1 MAMVGLRHLVVH
13 YLVCKVFQPITLKL
27 LLETQQEQSH
37 QAPESLSSY
46 LKVGYGTA
54 VETKSAIKVLLAEDD
69 EFLRTLIRDSLTK
82 IGMTVVDV
90 GSVKDALAVMED
102 FDPNVVVSDLDLG
115 PGPDGADLLYK
126 VEQIRPWTGMVVLTS
141 HASPELALNGDRRIP
156 QNATY
161 LVKSQ
166 ISSTEYLKTAIEES
180 IVRPGSINMIKKN
193 SADQFVISGSQG
205 EILKMIAD
213 GLSNAAIARER
224 GVTLRAA
231 EALIQ
236 RTFAALGIKGDPD
249 VNSRVIAVR
258 LWHQGKVA
266 VK

>member
-1 MAMVGLRHLVVH
+1 MSV
-13 YLVCKVFQPITLKL
+13 
-27 LLETQQEQSH
+27 
-37 QAPESLSSY
+37 ES
-46 LKVGYGTA
+46 KGT
-54 VETKSAIKVLLAEDD
+54 IKVLLVEDE
-69 EFLRTLIRDSLTK
+69 EFTRVLIRESLIK

-90 GSVKDALAVMED
+90 ASVQDALAVMD
-102 FDPNVVVSDLDLG
+102 SFDPHVVLSDLDLG

-126 VEQIRPWTGMVVLTS
+126 VEQTRPWTGMVVLTA
-141 HASPELALNGDRRIP
+141 HASPELALHGASRIP
-156 QNATY
+156 ESATY

-180 IVRPGSINMIKKN
+180 IVHPGAINMMKKN
-193 SADQFVISGSQG
+193 SEDQFVVSVSQG

-224 GVTLRAA
+224 EVTLRAA

-249 VNSRVIAVR
+249 MNSRVIAVR
-258 LWHQGKVA
+258 LWQQGKVV

>member
-1 MAMVGLRHLVVH
+1 MSV
-13 YLVCKVFQPITLKL
+13 
-27 LLETQQEQSH
+27 
-37 QAPESLSSY
+37 ESKGS
-46 LKVGYGTA
+46 
-54 VETKSAIKVLLAEDD
+54 IKVLLVEDE
-69 EFLRTLIRDSLTK
+69 EFTRVLIRESLIK

-90 GSVKDALAVMED
+90 ASVQDALAVMD
-102 FDPNVVVSDLDLG
+102 SFDPHVVLSDLDLG

-126 VEQIRPWTGMVVLTS
+126 VEQSRPWTGMVVLTA
-141 HASPELALNGDRRIP
+141 HASPELALHGASRIP
-156 QNATY
+156 ESATY

-180 IVRPGSINMIKKN
+180 IVHPGAINMIKKN
-193 SADQFVISGSQG
+193 PEDQFVVSVSQG

-224 GVTLRAA
+224 EVTLRAA
-231 EALIQ
+231 ESLIQ

-249 VNSRVIAVR
+249 MNSRVIAVR
-258 LWHQGKVA
+258 LWQQGKVV

>member
-1 MAMVGLRHLVVH
+1 MPM
-13 YLVCKVFQPITLKL
+13 
-27 LLETQQEQSH
+27 
-37 QAPESLSSY
+37 ES
-46 LKVGYGTA
+46 KG
-54 VETKSAIKVLLAEDD
+54 AIKVLLVEDE
-69 EFLRTLIRDSLTK
+69 EFTRVLIRESLIK

-90 GSVKDALAVMED
+90 ASVQDALAVMD
-102 FDPNVVVSDLDLG
+102 SFDPHVVLSDLDLG
-115 PGPDGADLLYK
+115 PGPDGGDLLYK
-126 VEQIRPWTGMVVLTS
+126 VEQTRPWTGMVVLTA
-141 HASPELALNGDRRIP
+141 HASPELALHGASRIP
-156 QNATY
+156 ENATY

-180 IVRPGSINMIKKN
+180 IVHPGVINMIKKN
-193 SADQFVISGSQG
+193 SEDQFVVSGSQG

-224 GVTLRAA
+224 EVTLRAA

-249 VNSRVIAVR
+249 LNSRVIAVR
-258 LWHQGKVA
+258 LWQQGKVV

>member
-1 MAMVGLRHLVVH
+1 MSV
-13 YLVCKVFQPITLKL
+13 
-27 LLETQQEQSH
+27 
-37 QAPESLSSY
+37 ESKGS
-46 LKVGYGTA
+46 
-54 VETKSAIKVLLAEDD
+54 IKVLLVEDE
-69 EFLRTLIRDSLTK
+69 EFTRILIRESLEK

-90 GSVKDALAVMED
+90 ASVQDALAVMD
-102 FDPNVVVSDLDLG
+102 SFDPHVVLSDLDLG
-115 PGPDGADLLYK
+115 PGPDGADLLNK
-126 VEQIRPWTGMVVLTS
+126 VEQTRPWTGMVVLTA
-141 HASPELALNGDRRIP
+141 HASPELALHGASRIP
-156 QNATY
+156 ESATY

-180 IVRPGSINMIKKN
+180 IVHPGAINMMKKN
-193 SADQFVISGSQG
+193 SEDQFVVSGSQG

-224 GVTLRAA
+224 EVTLRAA

-249 VNSRVIAVR
+249 MNSRVIAVR
-258 LWHQGKVA
+258 LWQQGKVV